1 MKSVTSIVLFL
12 CITTIANATIKD
24 STIIYKLPDS
34 VKAVQFIAD
43 IKVQSINS
51 KKELMAGI
59 KSDLVKLFLE
69 ADKKERE
76 IVFEF
81 PAAAKIMATGSGA
94 DTTEKGEIAFAYN
107 WELNETY
114 KLLIAVATDSAA
126 NFSLYSGYAWLPK
139 ENKWKL
145 IGSCKIAGSWNSIQ
159 SPATFYSSSRKA
171 VMPASFGELWYQRNT
186 GTWEKLK
193 AELLTAP
200 VINLF
205 GHIDS
210 IAERNSE
217 IGLIEAAIASGKTD
231 VKEKAEGLYFK
242 MIKEGVGK
250 SVSVN
255 DTVTVN
261 YKLTLFK
268 DGSAVDGTKDK
279 PAIFPLKRLIRGWQI
294 GIPLCKVGGIIKLII
309 PSDLGY
315 SIRTRSAKIP
325 PNSILVFEI
334 EVVDTKA
341 PAN

>member
-1 MKSVTSIVLFL
+1 MKSVARIVLLL

-24 STIIYKLPDS
+24 STILYKLPDS

-43 IKVQSINS
+43 IKVQNINS

-59 KSDLVKLFLE
+59 RTDAVKLFFE

-94 DTTEKGEIAFAYN
+94 DTAEKGEIAFAYN

-145 IGSCKIAGSWNSIQ
+145 IGSCKIAGSWNALQ
-159 SPATFYSSSRKA
+159 SPATFYTSSRKA
-171 VMPASFGELWYQRNT
+171 AMPASFGEIWYQRHT

-217 IGLIEAAIASGKTD
+217 ISLIEAAITSGKTD

-242 MIKEGVGK
+242 MIKEGKGK

-279 PAIFPLKRLIRGWQI
+279 PAIFPLKRLIKGWQI

-315 SIRTRSAKIP
+315 SIRTRAPKIP

-341 PAN
+341 PVN